1 MHSHHMAHLDISIR
15 NLLTDYKC
23 HYAYIDFENCR
34 RFDGTPHP
42 RIEQCRNTDPP
53 PESERGECTD
63 PYKAD
68 VWSLGVL
75 ILRACAVRVDS
86 LSIRIPPLT
95 QTRPFR

>member
-1 MHSHHMAHLDISIR
+1 MAHLDISIR

-34 RFDGTPHP
+34 RFDGVPNP

-68 VWSLGVL
+68 VWSLGIL
-75 ILRACAVRVDS
+75 ILRACAVRAAH
-86 LSIRIPPLT
+86 LWYELYR
-95 QTRPFR
+95 